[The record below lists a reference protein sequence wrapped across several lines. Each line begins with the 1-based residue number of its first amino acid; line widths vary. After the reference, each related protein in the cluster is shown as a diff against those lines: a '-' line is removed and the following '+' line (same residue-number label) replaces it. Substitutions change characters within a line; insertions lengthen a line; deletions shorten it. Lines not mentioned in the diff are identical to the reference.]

1 MSDFKRFMPSVISLD
16 KRDALFLMFLPAGLE
31 QLHAALVSGRG
42 HLGGP
47 MGRQLS
53 AATQWM

>member
-1 MSDFKRFMPSVISLD
+1 MPSVISLD

-42 HLGGP
+42 HQGGP